1 MSNSP
6 SLSFGVIGAGDIAA
20 LHAEELLKQPGVK
33 IAAVAEPDAA
43 RRGAF
48 ASRFAVPVATADWKE
63 LLQDQRLNAVLILT
77 PHHLHHPMV
86 VAALKARKHVICEK
100 PMARTV
106 SECDGMLA
114 EAASAGRG
122 LYITHNVR
130 NWFFPRTVMG
140 RIAEGAIG
148 RPTLGTF
155 QWFTDEIARL
165 DDPRH
170 WKGTVDRSGGGVFI
184 DGGCH
189 VSDLGNAFFG
199 PARRVAAAGRRLVAA
214 LPDRGEDNGAF
225 IVDYVSGATGTFS
238 LSFTNGKAY
247 RGERFGAGM
256 LADVW
261 GTEGHLEGGY
271 LVRDST
277 IHHFCHE
284 HHPGADE
291 VLHTAPQDPD
301 RGIDGEFVRS
311 ILTGARPPVTAVDA
325 RNAVA
330 VVEAAYRSLRSGAME
345 DVDWRS

>member
-1 MSNSP
+1 MSNP
-6 SLSFGVIGAGDIAA
+6 ASLTFGVIGAGDIAA
-20 LHAEELLKQPGVK
+20 LHAETLLSEPEVK
-33 IAAVAEPDAA
+33 IAAVAEPDGP
-43 RRGAF
+43 RRDAF
-48 ASRFAVPVATADWKE
+48 ATRFKVQTATADWRE
-63 LLQDQRLNAVLILT
+63 LLQDQRLNAILILT

-86 VAALKARKHVICEK
+86 TAALKARKHVICEK

-122 LYITHNVR
+122 LYIAHNLR
-130 NWFFPRTVMG
+130 NVFFPRTVMA
-140 RIAEGAIG
+140 RIAAGAIG
-148 RPTLGTF
+148 RPTLGSF
-155 QWFTDEIARL
+155 QWFTDEISRL

-189 VSDLGNAFFG
+189 VSDLGNLFFG
-199 PARRVAAAGRRLVAA
+199 PARRVAAMGRRMVAA

-225 IVDYVSGATGTFS
+225 LVEYASGATCTFA

-256 LADVW
+256 FADIW
-261 GTEGHLEGGY
+261 GTDGHLEGGY
-271 LVRDST
+271 LVQDADMQ
-277 IHHFCHE
+277 HFCHE
-284 HHPGADE
+284 HRAGQGEVRHPVPEGVE
-291 VLHTAPQDPD
+291 
-301 RGIDGEFVRS
+301 RGIDKEFVRS
-311 ILTGARPPVTAVDA
+311 ILTGAPPPISAVDA

-330 VVEAAYRSLRSGAME
+330 VVEAAYRSTRSGRIE